1 MGTAAARRS
10 LDHRTA
16 WPLDRPTRVDAR
28 SVLLYL
34 RSLVLTSNTVTQF
47 RRGWHTDL
55 RVVDGPYDPGFECTF
70 ECDSG
75 TGDEDMDPLVYVFS
89 NNDGPNV
96 RDCGSLEITT
106 ILRTSFDPVPQ
117 WLDDGTWD
125 DEHSSRE
132 VQDGLS
138 LDSYEM

>member
-1 MGTAAARRS
+1 M
-10 LDHRTA
+10 
-16 WPLDRPTRVDAR
+16 
-28 SVLLYL
+28 
-34 RSLVLTSNTVTQF
+34 
-47 RRGWHTDL
+47 
-55 RVVDGPYDPGFECTF
+55 DGPSDLGYECTF

-75 TGDEDMDPLVYVFS
+75 TGDEDMDPLVYVFL